1 MPNAHAARLTVA
13 VLAAYL
19 AAGIAETWPAAARLG
34 AGRVPLTRDNLSY
47 VWDFWWVARQASHL
61 HNPWFTTYLGAPAG
75 VRLGFDTLMPLPGLL
90 MAPITLAW
98 GPVVS
103 FNLLT
108 IALPGLLC
116 YAMYRVARL
125 WLTSQAGPIVAGA
138 LFGLS
143 AMVVFQDQGHLNI
156 AAGEVLLPLALEAAL
171 RLRRRPAWWRAAVAG
186 LVAGAAMLTNQES
199 GILAALLVAAALL
212 AWLAERPW
220 GWRPLAAKLGL
231 AALTAIAAALTA
243 APQIVAMAQQGRS
256 GSSPSVLAGW
266 DAMFGVPAGTLFS
279 PSPRLAGFG
288 RTWPALTWLAH
299 LYQYRPVGEGVPAF
313 GLALSVLAAA
323 GLAVSWRRGHAWLLA
338 LLWLGSAALALG
350 TVLVIGR
357 RTYVPFATVWH
368 GIRVSDLLPYSWL
381 VRLPGLSGFREAD
394 RMTLLGL
401 VPAALLAGRAVDWLR
416 AHAVVALIPVL
427 ALAALELGWPGR
439 YGEPAVMPALD
450 GPIAASQ
457 SSSIVVDVPYG
468 LRSGGIGDY
477 GQPID
482 PQSLLLSTED
492 GHPRAT
498 SYTSWL
504 PSSTV
509 TGIERHPFF
518 RDLAALENGQSQS
531 ARDLAE
537 ARADAREMN
546 VGWILLWPCPGHW
559 TRLLP
564 RFLDRTGFALD
575 YRADGVT
582 VYRAAQPRG
591 SRSDR

>member
-1 MPNAHAARLTVA
+1 V
-13 VLAAYL
+13 
-19 AAGIAETWPAAARLG
+19 ARLG
-34 AGRVPLTRDNLSY
+34 R
-47 VWDFWWVARQASHL
+47 
-61 HNPWFTTYLGAPAG
+61 
-75 VRLGFDTLMPLPGLL
+75 
-90 MAPITLAW
+90 
-98 GPVVS
+98 
-103 FNLLT
+103 
-108 IALPGLLC
+108 
-116 YAMYRVARL
+116 
-125 WLTSQAGPIVAGA
+125 AGA
-138 LFGLS
+138 RPAS
-143 AMVVFQDQGHLNI
+143 K
-156 AAGEVLLPLALEAAL
+156 AAG
-171 RLRRRPAWWRAAVAG
+171 
-186 LVAGAAMLTNQES
+186 T
-199 GILAALLVAAALL
+199 
-212 AWLAERPW
+212 
-220 GWRPLAAKLGL
+220 
-231 AALTAIAAALTA
+231 
-243 APQIVAMAQQGRS
+243 
-256 GSSPSVLAGW
+256 SPSKVIRSASRKP
-266 DAMFGVPAGTLFS
+266 DNP
-279 PSPRLAGFG
+279 
-288 RTWPALTWLAH
+288 
-299 LYQYRPVGEGVPAF
+299 
-313 GLALSVLAAA
+313 
-323 GLAVSWRRGHAWLLA
+323 
-338 LLWLGSAALALG
+338 GS
-350 TVLVIGR
+350 

-482 PQSLLLSTED
+482 
-492 GHPRAT
+492 